1 MIQMAIYNERQI
13 NFIRESCKIL
23 HRVMEHLRTVVREG
37 VTTGEIDSIAEK
49 MILESD
55 AEPAFKG
62 VRGNPDYPATCC
74 ISINEE
80 IVHGIPGKRK
90 LESGDIVSIDC
101 GARYKGYYSD
111 AAFTFSV
118 GDVGETAL
126 NLMKATSDALLAG
139 SEKAIPGNRIGDISA
154 AIQNTAEGQ
163 GFSVVRHLYG
173 HGLGANLHEEPAI
186 FNFGNPGTGMELKPG
201 MVIAIETMVCEKD
214 YRIVTLDDG
223 WTVVTADGGLSA
235 HYEDSFLITE
245 NGNENLTRINI
256 EGIPLLR
263 I

>member
-1 MIQMAIYNERQI
+1 
-13 NFIRESCKIL
+13 
-23 HRVMEHLRTVVREG
+23 MEHLKTIAGEG
-37 VTTGEIDSIAEK
+37 IATKEIDSIAEK
-49 MILESD
+49 MILD
-55 AEPAFKG
+55 AGAEPAFKG
-62 VRGNPDYPATCC
+62 VKGNPDYPATCC

-80 IVHGIPGKRK
+80 IVHGIPGPRR

-101 GARYKGYYSD
+101 GAKYKGYYSD

-118 GDVGETAL
+118 GDVSETAL

-139 SEKAIPGNRIGDISA
+139 SEKAVPGNRIGDISA
-154 AIQNTAEGQ
+154 AIQHTAEGR

-173 HGLGANLHEEPAI
+173 HGLGAHLHEEPAI

-214 YRIVTLDDG
+214 YHIVTLDDG

-245 NGNENLTRINI
+245 NGNENLTKINLKAA
-256 EGIPLLR
+256 PLLKV
-263 I
+263 

>member
-13 NFIRESCKIL
+13 NFIRESCAIL
-23 HRVMEHLRTVVREG
+23 HKVMEHLRTVVREG
-37 VTTGEIDSIAEK
+37 VTTEEIDSIAEK
-49 MILESD
+49 MILEAD

-80 IVHGIPGKRK
+80 IVHGIPGERK
-90 LESGDIVSIDC
+90 LQSGDIVSIDC
-101 GARYKGYYSD
+101 GAKYKGYYSD
-111 AAFTFSV
+111 GAFTFSV
-118 GDVGETAL
+118 GDVSETAF
-126 NLMKATSDALLAG
+126 NLMKATNAALLEG
-139 SEKAIPGNRIGDISA
+139 SKKAVPGNRVGDISA
-154 AIQNTAEGQ
+154 AIQSTAEGR

-186 FNFGNPGTGMELKPG
+186 FNFGNPGTGIELKPG

-214 YRIVTLDDG
+214 YHIVTLDDG
-223 WTVVTADGGLSA
+223 WTVVTADGSLSA

-245 NGNENLTRINI
+245 NGNENLTKINI
-256 EGIPLLR
+256 EGDPLLR
-263 I
+263 V